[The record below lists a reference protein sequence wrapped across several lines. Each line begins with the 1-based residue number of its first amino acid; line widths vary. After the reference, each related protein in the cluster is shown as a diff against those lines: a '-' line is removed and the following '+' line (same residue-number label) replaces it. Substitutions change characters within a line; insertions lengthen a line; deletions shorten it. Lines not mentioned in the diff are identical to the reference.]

1 MSWIHETKIY
11 FISTLLLGMSKVW
24 VWGCVGGRFWWFS
37 PPTLHLI
44 SWNIGHNHAKIYE
57 FHKFWCIFDCR
68 NNISKILPKRTISR
82 PEGLSSADRHN
93 NCGISA
99 WNFTRVILRTNQSQP
114 NRDQLRIHKLRLEGL
129 RTKAQR
135 EDGSTFSATL
145 SFKPETDFLETRQ
158 PFIIVLVQRRA
169 KRVRARPP
177 VIFLA
182 SRSMKTR
189 LHWIF
194 LHRPLKAIRSAH
206 VKVVGDWQ
214 LSGTGPFTSTS
225 SSNLGCPH
233 KRHPPKE
240 RMETTSI

>member
-99 WNFTRVILRTNQSQP
+99 WNFTRVILRTNPSQP
-114 NRDQLRIHKLRLEGL
+114 NRDQLKTHKLRLAGMSPKAEGKDGP
-129 RTKAQR
+129 TIR
-135 EDGSTFSATL
+135 ETNCV
-145 SFKPETDFLETRQ
+145 KLETAFRDNMQ
-158 PFIIVLVQRRA
+158 PFRSMMVHWRVERHQVQA
-169 KRVRARPP
+169 ARPWP
-177 VIFLA
+177 G
-182 SRSMKTR
+182 
-189 LHWIF
+189 
-194 LHRPLKAIRSAH
+194 RPA
-206 VKVVGDWQ
+206 
-214 LSGTGPFTSTS
+214 
-225 SSNLGCPH
+225 
-233 KRHPPKE
+233 
-240 RMETTSI
+240 